1 MSCDAEAVALRC
13 LIVDDNRSFLDAARV
28 LLEREGLEVAG
39 VAETSAEALRH
50 ADELA
55 PDVILVDVVLGDES
69 GFDLA
74 RQLDDERSSVVLIST
89 HAEADIEDLIA
100 ESPAAGFLPKS
111 QLSATGIRRIV
122 EGAGASE
129 PRGR

>member
-1 MSCDAEAVALRC
+1 
-13 LIVDDNRSFLDAARV
+13 VDDNRSFLDAARV